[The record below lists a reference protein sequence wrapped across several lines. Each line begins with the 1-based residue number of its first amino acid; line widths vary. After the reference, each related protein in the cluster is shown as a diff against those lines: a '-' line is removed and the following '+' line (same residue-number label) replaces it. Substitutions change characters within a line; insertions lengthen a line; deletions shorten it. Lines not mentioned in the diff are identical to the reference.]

1 MRARVKRTIEW
12 LAIGLMFF
20 GIFSLCQPLT
30 IALYQ
35 VGFQILL
42 GGLIAFI
49 VITHIRA

>member
-1 MRARVKRTIEW
+1 MRARVKKAIEW
-12 LAIGLMFF
+12 LAIGLMLF
-20 GIFSLCQPLT
+20 GIFALCQPLT

-49 VITHIRA
+49 VVSHLRG